1 MAKKN
6 NKKVVKFHRTSHFNI
21 GVVVF
26 LIIFVYMVYNIFQYF
41 TAGQVAVYEVTQGT
55 ITQNHT
61 YTGVILRE
69 EKVFQAENSGYI
81 NYYNRDAAKVSVNS
95 YVYSVDETGDFY
107 KEITSQNDGQLFAE
121 KGSYDELEKTASNYV
136 LDYSN
141 EDFYKV
147 YTFQYDMEAE
157 LMEAISANALSSLDH
172 YQEGALGFHI
182 HQAAEPGI
190 VVYNTDGLEHVTT
203 ENFTKD
209 IFDASAHQKENLISR
224 EQVTAGEPAYKMI
237 TSEIWNL
244 VVPIEKELADDLAK
258 ESNIQVEFK
267 KDNSTAWG
275 ASRIL
280 NQGDDWYLI
289 LTFQNSAI
297 RFAADRYLDVKLLLS
312 DTNGLKIPNTALT
325 KKDFFLIPKDF
336 LTKGGD
342 DGNSG
347 VTRQYQDDNGKII
360 MEFTEVAI
368 AEETE
373 NRYYIAASALEKGD
387 ILIKSDS
394 SEKFTLSE
402 TESLPGVFNI
412 NRGYAVFRKV
422 EILFQNQE
430 YTIVDTGTSYGI
442 SLYDHIALEA
452 SAIREN
458 EIIR

>member
-1 MAKKN
+1 M
-6 NKKVVKFHRTSHFNI
+6 
-21 GVVVF
+21 
-26 LIIFVYMVYNIFQYF
+26 
-41 TAGQVAVYEVTQGT
+41 
-55 ITQNHT
+55 
-61 YTGVILRE
+61 
-69 EKVFQAENSGYI
+69 
-81 NYYNRDAAKVSVNS
+81 
-95 YVYSVDETGDFY
+95 
-107 KEITSQNDGQLFAE
+107 
-121 KGSYDELEKTASNYV
+121 
-136 LDYSN
+136 
-141 EDFYKV
+141 
-147 YTFQYDMEAE
+147 
-157 LMEAISANALSSLDH
+157 
-172 YQEGALGFHI
+172 
-182 HQAAEPGI
+182 
-190 VVYNTDGLEHVTT
+190 
-203 ENFTKD
+203 
-209 IFDASAHQKENLISR
+209 
-224 EQVTAGEPAYKMI
+224 
-237 TSEIWNL
+237 
-244 VVPIEKELADDLAK
+244 
-258 ESNIQVEFK
+258 
-267 KDNSTAWG
+267 
-275 ASRIL
+275 
-280 NQGDDWYLI
+280 
-289 LTFQNSAI
+289 
-297 RFAADRYLDVKLLLS
+297 KLLLS